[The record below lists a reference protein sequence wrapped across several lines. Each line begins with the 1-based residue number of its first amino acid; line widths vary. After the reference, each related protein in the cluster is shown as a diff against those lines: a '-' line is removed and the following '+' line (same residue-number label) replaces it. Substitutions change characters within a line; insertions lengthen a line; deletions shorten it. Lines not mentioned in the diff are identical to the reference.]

1 MGQMCGS
8 GLLAKSKEETKT
20 VLGRVKVN
28 SVKHLV
34 TQQSNVGHL
43 IEVKVIRCTG
53 ILQANGRLSCLYL
66 NDVRVP
72 AVEHHAHETR
82 LAAKRR
88 NQDTLGKKPKQKQA
102 TGTGDLLCGSL
113 TSPWYSVQRP
123 SFRWRSVCLSAR
135 KGLVSPCSRWA

>member
-1 MGQMCGS
+1 MAPRKLYSPSMGQMCSS
-8 GLLAKSKEETKT
+8 GLLAKSKVEEMKA

-28 SVKHLV
+28 GVKQLV

-72 AVEHHAHETR
+72 AVEHHAHETG
-82 LAAKRR
+82 LAA
-88 NQDTLGKKPKQKQA
+88 
-102 TGTGDLLCGSL
+102 
-113 TSPWYSVQRP
+113 
-123 SFRWRSVCLSAR
+123 
-135 KGLVSPCSRWA
+135 